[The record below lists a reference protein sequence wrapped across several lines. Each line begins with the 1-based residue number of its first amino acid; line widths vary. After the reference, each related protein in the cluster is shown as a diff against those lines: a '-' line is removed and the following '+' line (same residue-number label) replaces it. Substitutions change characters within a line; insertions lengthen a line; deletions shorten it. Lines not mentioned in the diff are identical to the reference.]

1 LSDEKKDK
9 LRMDR
14 EVALITKQVCKKH
27 KTKKELVDDL
37 MQHDWGK
44 QLGKNFFFGKL
55 ARHLREKAL
64 HLGIEVKKK
73 VTHRIVPGWEGKGK
87 GLLQVLWE

>member
-1 LSDEKKDK
+1 
-9 LRMDR
+9 MDR

-44 QLGKNFFFGKL
+44 QLGKNDLFGKL
-55 ARHLREKAL
+55 ARDLREKEL
-64 HLGIEVKKK
+64 HLGIEVKK
-73 VTHRIVPGWEGKGK
+73 RSLII
-87 GLLQVLWE
+87 